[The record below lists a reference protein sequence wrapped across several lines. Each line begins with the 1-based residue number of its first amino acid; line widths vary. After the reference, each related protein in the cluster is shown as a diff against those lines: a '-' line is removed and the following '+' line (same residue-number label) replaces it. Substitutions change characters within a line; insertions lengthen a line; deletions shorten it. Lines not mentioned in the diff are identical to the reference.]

1 MEGLYNMD
9 LEHFWHSIE
18 SEIEYS
24 IESDSNFDDFKTK
37 YFYITVD
44 EINKLR
50 KMYEELSEK

>member
-1 MEGLYNMD
+1 VQKNASL
-9 LEHFWHSIE
+9 
-18 SEIEYS
+18 IEYS

-37 YFYITVD
+37 YWYITVD